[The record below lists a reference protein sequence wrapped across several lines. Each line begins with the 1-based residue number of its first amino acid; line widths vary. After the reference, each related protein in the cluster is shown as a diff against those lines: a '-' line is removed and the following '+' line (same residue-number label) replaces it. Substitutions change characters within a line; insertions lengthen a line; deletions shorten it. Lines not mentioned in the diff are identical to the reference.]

1 MVSDFRVLTVC
12 RANYCR
18 SPIAATMLASA
29 ADAVLGT
36 DAWTVA
42 SAGVDVRFA
51 ADMHPLAREVLQE
64 RGFRPHP
71 HRTHQLDRA
80 DLAAADLVLVASRA
94 QRSAVVTELPA
105 AVQRTFTLL
114 QFARLADLVG
124 PIDAQNPREAGL
136 ALLREAALARAELQ
150 PTAAE
155 LDNLIDP
162 MGRPRPA
169 FEECATTVQ
178 DAVDRILRPLAS

>member
-1 MVSDFRVLTVC
+1 
-12 RANYCR
+12 
-18 SPIAATMLASA
+18 MLASA
-29 ADAVLGT
+29 ADSVLGT

-51 ADMHPLAREVLQE
+51 ADMHPLAREVLE
-64 RGFRPHP
+64 ARGFRPHP
-71 HRTHQLDRA
+71 HHTHQLDRA

-124 PIDAQNPREAGL
+124 PIDAQNPREAGWPCS
-136 ALLREAALARAELQ
+136 A
-150 PTAAE
+150 
-155 LDNLIDP
+155 
-162 MGRPRPA
+162 RPRWPA
-169 FEECATTVQ
+169 PSCSRRPRSWTT
-178 DAVDRILRPLAS
+178 